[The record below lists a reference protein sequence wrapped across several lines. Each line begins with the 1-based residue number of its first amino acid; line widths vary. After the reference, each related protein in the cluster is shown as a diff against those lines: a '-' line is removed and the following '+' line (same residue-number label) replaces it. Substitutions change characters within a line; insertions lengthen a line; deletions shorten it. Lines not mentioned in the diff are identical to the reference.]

1 PAGAVTVSLDLAHPA
16 NRPAVASR
24 QAMPADLTRSFLDVM
39 YDTFA
44 LCSAIELL
52 RHGVRALM
60 GARQSPCD
68 LGKIGVPARILSG
81 AVCADSHTS
90 AGNSAGE
97 PVGTAAAHPSSSQIG
112 KALCAEK
119 L

>member
-1 PAGAVTVSLDLAHPA
+1 VTTETLLGVATPWMAVCVPEPVPAELPVPAGAVTVSLDLAHPA

-52 RHGVRALM
+52 RHGVRALT
-60 GARQSPCD
+60 GWARD
-68 LGKIGVPARILSG
+68 RVRA
-81 AVCADSHTS
+81 T
-90 AGNSAGE
+90 
-97 PVGTAAAHPSSSQIG
+97 
-112 KALCAEK
+112 
-119 L
+119 